1 MPLSN
6 TEEMAAIRQRFGKPT
21 LGSAIYL
28 AFVSLAMNAYLL
40 YLVSSGEAS
49 RVGIALYGVLE
60 LIAYSLIANA
70 TMAAVPKELRVGSPD
85 MPVSRRIVAIAVIS
99 AMLCGIAW
107 LGVHG
112 DSAHLDM
119 LRQSRNPLGTL
130 AELNVLKPLALTIAF
145 AVSGSFVD
153 WWRWRGSGRP
163 FVSGLALSATPKFLT
178 AVIAPIVALL
188 FADDIRYGERAT
200 FIWCSIYLAIKC
212 GLELFF
218 VYWQYRGMPE
228 GKQPASKKQR

>member
-1 MPLSN
+1 MPVSG

-21 LGSAIYL
+21 AGSAIYMAL
-28 AFVSLAMNAYLL
+28 VSLAMNAYLL
-40 YLVSSGEAS
+40 HLVSSGDAS
-49 RVGIALYGVLE
+49 RVGLALYGVLE
-60 LIAYSLIANA
+60 LIAYSVIANA

-85 MPVSRRIVAIAVIS
+85 MPVAKRIVAIIVVS
-99 AMLCGIAW
+99 AILCGIAW

-112 DSAHLDM
+112 DSTHLDM
-119 LRQSRNPLGTL
+119 LRQSRNPLVAL
-130 AELNVLKPLALTIAF
+130 AELNILKPLALTIAF
-145 AVSGSFVD
+145 ALSGSLVD

-163 FVSGLALSATPKFLT
+163 FVSGLALSAAPKFLT

-200 FIWCSIYLAIKC
+200 FIWCSIYVAIKC

-228 GKQPASKKQR
+228 GKRPA